1 MEAQKLYICQKI
13 IQQMDNNRVKEAK
26 RITWLGFYINL
37 FLSLGKILAGWF
49 GKSSAMLADGV
60 HSLSDFFTDAV
71 VLLFIGISGKEEDK
85 GHSYGHGKFETFA
98 TLIISVVLLL
108 VGFGIC
114 WQGIV
119 KIFSSLSGEEIA
131 RPSIV
136 ALVFAI
142 ISIVVKEV
150 LFRVTIKVGKRI
162 DSDAVIANGWH
173 HRSDAFSSIGTTIGI
188 AGAIFLGSK
197 WRILD
202 PIASIIVSVFIV
214 IAGIKIL
221 IPAVKEL
228 LESSLPDEIEERMTQ
243 IITSTEGVRGMKNLK
258 TRKNGDN
265 YIINVTI
272 KVNPTLT
279 VVEAHDIATGVEQ
292 ALNMSCN
299 KNIQSSVHVEPYLD

>member
-1 MEAQKLYICQKI
+1 MN
-13 IQQMDNNRVKEAK
+13 NNRVKEAK
-26 RITWLGFYINL
+26 KITWLGFYINL

-114 WQGIV
+114 WQGIM

-243 IITSTEGVRGMKNLK
+243 IITSTDGVRGMKNLK

>member
-1 MEAQKLYICQKI
+1 MN
-13 IQQMDNNRVKEAK
+13 NNRVKEAK
-26 RITWLGFYINL
+26 RITWLGFYFNL

-114 WQGIV
+114 WQGIM
-119 KIFSSLSGEEIA
+119 KIYSSLSGEEIA

-142 ISIVVKEV
+142 ISIVVKEI
-150 LFRVTIKVGKRI
+150 LFRITIKVGKRI

-173 HRSDAFSSIGTTIGI
+173 HRSDAFSSIGTTVGI

-243 IITSTEGVRGMKNLK
+243 IINSTEGVKGMKNLK